1 MTIDLVQL
9 RTFVAVAEEQHL
21 TRAAERIHIS
31 QSAASAHVR
40 AIEELLRTQLFIRT
54 NKGLELTQAGQL
66 LFHKAK
72 ALLNEATH
80 FTSYARELRGE
91 VEGSLVVGSGGDPFS
106 SRIGHIVAELISQ
119 HPLIHVNLHSRP
131 SLGTRQGLKT
141 GEIDVG
147 VLLDRPTDAS
157 FQYHEITEV
166 YFRVVGPIAWKERI
180 MSADLAVL
188 ARLPW
193 VTPDNN
199 SMAYS
204 AVQARLFTDKGL
216 ELNSVAHFDNAL
228 LARAMAQAGVGM
240 VLMREDQ
247 ALQCEAEGVLAI
259 SPLVRL
265 EYQMFLIHLAT
276 RKNDPLIKAFIEAGK
291 KVWPDM
297 KNPVDP
303 SA

>member
-1 MTIDLVQL
+1 MNLDLVQL

-40 AIEELLRTQLFIRT
+40 AVEELLRTQLFVRT

-80 FTSYARELRGE
+80 FTSYARELHGE
-91 VEGSLVVGSGGDPFS
+91 VEGQLVVSSGGDPFS
-106 SRIGHIVAELISQ
+106 SRIGHIVAELIAQ
-119 HPLIHVNLHSRP
+119 HPLIHINLHSRP

-141 GEIDVG
+141 GELDVG
-147 VLLDRPTDAS
+147 VLLDKPTDAS
-157 FQYHEITEV
+157 FHYYEISKV
-166 YFRVVGPIAWKERI
+166 HFRIAGPIAWKEKI
-180 MSADLAVL
+180 ASADFAAL

-193 VTPDNN
+193 ITPDNN

-204 AVQARLFTDKGL
+204 AIQARLFTEKGL

-228 LARAMAQAGVGM
+228 LARAMSQAGVGM
-240 VLMREDQ
+240 MLMREDQ

-265 EYQMFLIHLAT
+265 EYQMFLVHLAT
-276 RKNDPLIKAFIEAGK
+276 RRNDPLIKAFIAAGK

-297 KNPVDP
+297 KNV
-303 SA
+303 AA